1 MHKLLWAIVS
11 LFAVVIL
18 IAMWVVTVVITPY

>member
-11 LFAVVIL
+11 LFSVVIL
-18 IAMWVVTVVITPY
+18 IAMWVVTVVIPPG

>member
-18 IAMWVVTVVITPY
+18 IAMWVVTVVIPPG

>member
-18 IAMWVVTVVITPY
+18 IAMWVVTVVITPG